1 MRTETYMVVDP
12 RHDHSFRI
20 PRPDLTIR
28 LGMPNACNQC
38 HRDRSAQWAVAEVR
52 KRYPQPKTGF
62 QDFAEAFAASDG
74 GRPAT
79 MELTQLVANPEESAI
94 ARASALT
101 RLAGAPGE
109 NPVMA
114 AEAALQD
121 PSPLVRMAALDAYES
136 LPPAERKPAADLLS
150 DPSRAV
156 RIQAARLLAPLAKDA
171 LGPDA
176 AAAFDKAAE
185 EYVASERFNADR
197 PENRTNLGG
206 YFADRGEYP
215 KAEAEYRAAIALDDQ
230 FVPAWVNLADLMRL
244 QGREADA
251 VKALRDGLAVSPND
265 ATLHHALGLSLV
277 RQGNMPGAL
286 EELRRAAE
294 LAPKNTRL
302 TYVYAIALKSA
313 GRTKEA
319 ITWLERALATAPDD
333 RDVLN
338 ALMTVNAESGNM
350 EAARDYGAR
359 LQKLYPT
366 SAGPLGG
373 TTSGNR

>member
-1 MRTETYMVVDP
+1 MR
-12 RHDHSFRI
+12 
-20 PRPDLTIR
+20 
-28 LGMPNACNQC
+28 
-38 HRDRSAQWAVAEVR
+38 
-52 KRYPQPKTGF
+52 
-62 QDFAEAFAASDG
+62 
-74 GRPAT
+74 
-79 MELTQLVANPEESAI
+79 
-94 ARASALT
+94 
-101 RLAGAPGE
+101 
-109 NPVMA
+109 
-114 AEAALQD
+114 
-121 PSPLVRMAALDAYES
+121 
-136 LPPAERKPAADLLS
+136 
-150 DPSRAV
+150 
-156 RIQAARLLAPLAKDA
+156 
-171 LGPDA
+171 

-350 EAARDYGAR
+350 EAAREYGAR

-373 TTSGNR
+373 ATSGNR